1 MNAKNIGTSSVIIV
15 AAVSLIGLCWVQ
27 YNWLQ
32 DSIKINRE
40 IFEQKIDLATAN
52 VKEALNKD
60 IHFHGAVVTELLDN
74 HKLSPETSQRFKAFI
89 DSVMVN
95 MAGLDVAFDYGIYTH
110 NTPDDTNLFQK
121 MEGDN
126 VPDMLDFSDCPATE
140 EKDFGWAS
148 LTKGTVSYAHTH
160 QTQSFHYHLGL
171 FFTSSN
177 LYLISE
183 MKGPLLTA
191 FTFIILLILC
201 FSYTIITIRK
211 QKRLSQIKNDFIN
224 NLTHEFKTPIFSIDL
239 VAGMLKKSDAIKSS
253 ERLSK
258 YVDVI
263 DAESK
268 RLKNQ
273 VDKVLQMALVDS
285 GNFKLEKKEIDLHQL
300 ISKVAENFRIQ
311 IADRKGVID
320 LNLKAKNNI
329 LLADETHLKNII
341 YNLLDN
347 AQKYCSKAPHITI
360 SSIDD
365 NEGLII
371 KIQDNGIGMDERT
384 QRFIFD
390 KFYRA
395 DSSDIHNVKGFGLG
409 LSYVKSV
416 IDAHQAKINLSSSQN
431 TGSTFTL
438 RFGI

>member
-1 MNAKNIGTSSVIIV
+1 MNARNIGTSLVISVAII
-15 AAVSLIGLCWVQ
+15 SLVGICWVQ

-40 IFEQKIDLATAN
+40 IFEQKIDLAAAN

-60 IHFHGAVVTELLDN
+60 VMFHGKVVLELVDNHELL
-74 HKLSPETSQRFKAFI
+74 PETDQKFRNFI

-95 MAGLDVAFDYGIYTH
+95 MAGLDASFDYGIYTH
-110 NTPDDTNLFQK
+110 NDANSTNLFQK
-121 MEGDN
+121 MAGDG
-126 VPDMLDFSDCPATE
+126 VPSTLDFRECPADE
-140 EKDFGWAS
+140 EKDFGWVS
-148 LTKGTVSYAHTH
+148 LTKGSISSCDSE
-160 QTQSFHYHLGL
+160 QSQSFHYHLGL
-171 FFTSSN
+171 FFPSSD
-177 LYLISE
+177 LFLISE

-191 FTFIILLILC
+191 LIFITLLILC
-201 FSYTIITIRK
+201 FSYTIITIRR
-211 QKRLSQIKNDFIN
+211 QKRLSVMKNDFIN

-239 VAGMLKKSDAIKSS
+239 VAGMLKKSEAINSS
-253 ERLSK
+253 EKLSK
-258 YVDVI
+258 YIDVI
-263 DAESK
+263 DAEGK
-268 RLKNQ
+268 RLRNQ
-273 VDKVLQMALVDS
+273 VDKILQMALVDS
-285 GNFKLEKKEIDLHQL
+285 DNFKLEKKEIDLHDL
-300 ISKVAENFRIQ
+300 ISKVTENFKLQ
-311 IADRKGVID
+311 ISERKGTID
-320 LNLKAKNNI
+320 LYLNAKNSI

-360 SSIDD
+360 SSSD
-365 NEGLII
+365 EQGSVVI
-371 KIQDNGIGMDERT
+371 KIKDNGIGMDERT
-384 QRFIFD
+384 QRYIFD

>member
-341 YNLLDN
+341 YNI
-347 AQKYCSKAPHITI
+347 YI
-360 SSIDD
+360 S
-365 NEGLII
+365 
-371 KIQDNGIGMDERT
+371 
-384 QRFIFD
+384 
-390 KFYRA
+390 
-395 DSSDIHNVKGFGLG
+395 
-409 LSYVKSV
+409 
-416 IDAHQAKINLSSSQN
+416 IN
-431 TGSTFTL
+431 
-438 RFGI
+438 IY